1 MRDINFSGN
10 LGDFK
15 DSIGMKQPK
24 RGRKA
29 DGMRKTA
36 ESLIEAK
43 IGIREINA
51 FEKELPPDSPLS
63 PRIAKRREQYRAFVK
78 KNDKTV

>member
-1 MRDINFSGN
+1 MRDINFSGS
-10 LGDFK
+10 LGEFK
-15 DSIGMKQPK
+15 DSIGMNQPK

-36 ESLIEAK
+36 EALMEAK

>member
-1 MRDINFSGN
+1 MRNINFFGS
-10 LGDFK
+10 LGEFK
-15 DSIGMKQPK
+15 DSIGMDQPK
-24 RGRKA
+24 RGVRA
-29 DGMRKTA
+29 EGMRKTEEA
-36 ESLIEAK
+36 LMEAK

-51 FEKELPPDSPLS
+51 FEAELPPDSPLS